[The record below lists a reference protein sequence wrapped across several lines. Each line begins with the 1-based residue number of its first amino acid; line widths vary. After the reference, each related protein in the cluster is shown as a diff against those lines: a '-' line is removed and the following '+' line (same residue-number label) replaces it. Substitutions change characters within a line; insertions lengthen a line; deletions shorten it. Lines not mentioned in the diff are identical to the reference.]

1 MNHGTLGRMWFP
13 LAKYIAYANGEVED
27 QKGGAPELRE
37 RWTKGAMGAIS
48 MWLLLSALSYEWSC
62 HMVHTQC

>member
-37 RWTKGAMGAIS
+37 R
-48 MWLLLSALSYEWSC
+48 
-62 HMVHTQC
+62 